1 MDEMN
6 AAALPNYEIKL
17 SEAETQYYTTMN
29 QLGKLALIGAG
40 IVGGFKDTSEL
51 HVLKYNQA
59 MASPDKDKW
68 EKAADE
74 EHGCMVAKQYG
85 KQYKETKCQQIKR

>member
-1 MDEMN
+1 MGE
-6 AAALPNYEIKL
+6 
-17 SEAETQYYTTMN
+17 
-29 QLGKLALIGAG
+29 LALIGASIG
-40 IVGGFKDTSEL
+40 GGFKETSEL
-51 HVLKYNQA
+51 HVLKFNQA

-74 EHGCMVAKQYG
+74 EHGRMVAKQYG